1 MPFTFDIGFSVSY
14 WEING
19 CEVAHTFSSLMARR
33 VTLAR
38 RRKVFSHQLVWV
50 CRSAARAS
58 MYGVGGV

>member
-19 CEVAHTFSSLMARR
+19 CEVAHTFSSLMAGG

-38 RRKVFSHQLVWV
+38 RKVFSRQWEW
-50 CRSAARAS
+50 SAGVPARAS
-58 MYGVGGV
+58 TYGVGGV